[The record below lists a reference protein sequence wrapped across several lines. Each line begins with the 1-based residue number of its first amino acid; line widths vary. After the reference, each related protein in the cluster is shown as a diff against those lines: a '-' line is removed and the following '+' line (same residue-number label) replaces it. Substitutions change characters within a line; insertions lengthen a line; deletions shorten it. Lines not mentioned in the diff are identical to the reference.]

1 MQSTRPFILFF
12 NSVRRAVSFNQQ
24 LQKIARTELVTS
36 KSRDE
41 FFSDLQGK
49 YKDISVI
56 YMTSASGAVSF
67 LLYRNVNSQAK
78 SKAKQLAGRFDVD
91 LIHHHLQTCKH
102 SVTTARAI
110 TKSMSMHAQSMES
123 QRRTLQSPSQKQR
136 KLDHLVD
143 AGCTAPI
150 EFIF

>member
-102 SVTTARAI
+102 CHNGAGYNKI
-110 TKSMSMHAQSMES
+110 
-123 QRRTLQSPSQKQR
+123 
-136 KLDHLVD
+136 DVD
-143 AGCTAPI
+143 ACTKHGIAATYAPEPI
-150 EFIF
+150 TEATQT